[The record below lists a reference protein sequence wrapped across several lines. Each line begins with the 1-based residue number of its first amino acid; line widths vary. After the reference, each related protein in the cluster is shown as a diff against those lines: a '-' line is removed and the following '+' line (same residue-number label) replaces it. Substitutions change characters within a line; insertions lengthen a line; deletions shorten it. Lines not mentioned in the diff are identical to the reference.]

1 MKTSSENI
9 ARDLSAFILEDN
21 LKPYRDFILQNSKPP
36 VTYSKGT
43 VLSSGG
49 YPSAWSC
56 FLLDG
61 LVKVSIF
68 NTFGYERILSYHKKN
83 SLFVMDGLRKD
94 KSVIVTT
101 TALTPVSVIKL
112 STEEVAVLVEK
123 NPRFA
128 VDLILYY
135 SDVLKFMCY
144 DAESQSS
151 HSVQSKLANFILLY
165 MQSEDYH
172 VLGHLPFSQS
182 ELASTIDASHIQ
194 VARICASLKK
204 EGLIDLKKRKLYV
217 LDQQRLQNLASFKRV

>member
-1 MKTSSENI
+1 MKMSSENI
-9 ARDLSAFILEDN
+9 SCDFFTFILEDN
-21 LKPYRDFILQNSKPP
+21 LKVYRDFILQNSKPP
-36 VTYSKGT
+36 VTYPKGT
-43 VLSSGG
+43 ILSSGG
-49 YPSAWSC
+49 FPSAWSC

-68 NTFGYERILSYHKKN
+68 NIFGYERILGYHKKN

-101 TALTPVSVIKL
+101 TAVTPVSVIKL
-112 STEEVAVLVEK
+112 STEELTVLIEQ

-151 HSVQSKLANFILLY
+151 HSVKSKLANFIVLY
-165 MQSEDYH
+165 MKSEDYR

-182 ELASTIDASHIQ
+182 ELASAIGSSHIQ
-194 VARICASLKK
+194 VARICGSLKK
-204 EGLIDLKKRKLYV
+204 EGLIDMKKRKLYV
-217 LDQQRLQNLASFKRV
+217 LDQQGLQNFISFKRV